1 MNKINNTQKM
11 SMNNSKE
18 NAEVITATE
27 LLKLDKSNI
36 VFEGQTEVDENFD
49 YSVFYSIHNK
59 FYEVKQNMY
68 DFVRR
73 SKK

>member
-1 MNKINNTQKM
+1 
-11 SMNNSKE
+11 MNNSKE

-49 YSVFYSIHNK
+49 YSAFYSIHGK
-59 FYEVKQNMY
+59 FYEVKRNMY